1 MRQITIDFNT
11 QTYPLFGGYVGEHN
25 ATEIVAIKPV
35 DMSGANYSFAF
46 MTNGEVIHSEYF
58 SANEEI
64 KVKLWQQLTM
74 DNDLYVQLEAYD
86 ESGNYIGKS
95 STVKLMLSNSVHGV
109 DVVADAD
116 NPDVYSEI
124 AQNSALRETLE
135 DNVDTLDKLT
145 TSKDGELL
153 FDGAPIQ
160 GGGGVIDHADLTGK
174 DKENQHPISAITNL
188 QRELD
193 IRRKLDDEITA
204 GDVTYQNPNLYDKS
218 GTVKAALDEAIG
230 FVTGDLTNTLT
241 NLVTN
246 SHSHNNK
253 GVLDKFGEN
262 ESGELIYNGKSIGA
276 PQRPTSTLILNSLE
290 GYATYDRPT
299 RGSFIIN
306 DAWYQMSEEDMPLGT
321 EIEKVELSL
330 TGNDNDWIDIND
342 MYTVDGVPYHISVS
356 KVFTD
361 VDGIKAFAMA
371 TNLYVGDNYIYNII
385 ANGNDPVYIKITYF
399 ID

>member
-95 STVKLMLSNSVHGV
+95 TTVKLMLSNSVHGV

-124 AQNSALRETLE
+124 AQNSAFRETLE
-135 DNVDTLDKLT
+135 DNIDTLDKLST
-145 TSKDGELL
+145 NEDGELL
-153 FDGAPIQ
+153 FDGSPIQ
-160 GGGGVIDHADLTGK
+160 GGGGGVTDHADLTGR
-174 DKENQHPISAITNL
+174 DKENQHPISAITGL
-188 QRELD
+188 QKELD
-193 IRRKLDDEITA
+193 ARRKIDEEFTA
-204 GDVTYQNPNLYDKS
+204 EEITYQNPNLHDQS
-218 GTVKAALDEAIG
+218 GTVKAALDESIG
-230 FVTGDLTNTLT
+230 FVVSELPDLAAKK
-241 NLVTN
+241 
-246 SHSHNNK
+246 HSHNNK

-262 ESGELIYNGKSIGA
+262 ESGELIYNGKSVGSSE
-276 PQRPTSTLILNSLE
+276 RPYLTIPGVTSEYMLPVQSHADSVSLFLFNSTYTDDESNVYDLE
-290 GYATYDRPT
+290 GKEIKNLWFKIDGT
-299 RGSFIIN
+299 RIDVKNLSALDSVPYTIN
-306 DAWYQMSEEDMPLGT
+306 MDKLIMSP
-321 EIEKVELSL
+321 S
-330 TGNDNDWIDIND
+330 ND
-342 MYTVDGVPYHISVS
+342 MLHLITLFGGNTESNFIS
-356 KVFTD
+356 
-361 VDGIKAFAMA
+361 
-371 TNLYVGDNYIYNII
+371 NLASYLDYEFELEIYL
-385 ANGNDPVYIKITYF
+385 
-399 ID
+399 

>member
-1 MRQITIDFNT
+1 MRQITIDFNA

-25 ATEIVAIKPV
+25 ATEVVAIKPV

-46 MTNGEVIHSEYF
+46 MTNGEVIHSKYF

-95 STVKLMLSNSVHGV
+95 TTVKLMLSNSVHGV

-124 AQNSALRETLE
+124 AQNSAFRETLE
-135 DNVDTLDKLT
+135 DNIDTLDKLS
-145 TSKDGELL
+145 TSDDGELL
-153 FDGAPIQ
+153 FDGSPIQ
-160 GGGGVIDHADLTGK
+160 GGGGGVTDHADLTGK
-174 DKENQHPISAITNL
+174 DKENQHPISAITSL

-230 FVTGDLTNTLT
+230 FVTRDLTNTLT
-241 NLVTN
+241 NLLTN

-262 ESGELIYNGKSIGA
+262 ESGEPIYNGKTISIPEKQFVTIFGTTVEYFMPISNVPNTVSLYLYNNIYEGHEIKNLWFNIDGTKIDVKNLSAFDGMPYAINMNKLIMSPSNNLLHVVTLCAPSGTSDFISNLGA
-276 PQRPTSTLILNSLE
+276 YVDYEFELE
-290 GYATYDRPT
+290 
-299 RGSFIIN
+299 
-306 DAWYQMSEEDMPLGT
+306 
-321 EIEKVELSL
+321 
-330 TGNDNDWIDIND
+330 
-342 MYTVDGVPYHISVS
+342 
-356 KVFTD
+356 
-361 VDGIKAFAMA
+361 
-371 TNLYVGDNYIYNII
+371 IYL
-385 ANGNDPVYIKITYF
+385 
-399 ID
+399 

>member
-25 ATEIVAIKPV
+25 ATEVVAIKPV

-46 MTNGEVIHSEYF
+46 MTNGEVIHSKYF

-95 STVKLMLSNSVHGV
+95 TTVKLMLSNSVHGV

-124 AQNSALRETLE
+124 AQNSAFRETLE
-135 DNVDTLDKLT
+135 DNIDTLDKLS
-145 TSKDGELL
+145 TSDDGELL
-153 FDGAPIQ
+153 FDGSPIQ
-160 GGGGVIDHADLTGK
+160 GGGGGATDHANLTGK
-174 DKENQHPISAITNL
+174 DKKNQHPISAITNL
-188 QRELD
+188 QTELD

-246 SHSHNNK
+246 SHSHGNK
-253 GVLDKFGEN
+253 SVLDKFGEN
-262 ESGELIYNGKSIGA
+262 KSGEPIYNGKSIGKSEK
-276 PQRPTSTLILNSLE
+276 PYITITGLTTEKMLITQPSSFSVSLHLLNSVYTDNEENVYELE
-290 GYATYDRPT
+290 NKEIKNLWFIVDGTKVNIKNLTAYD
-299 RGSFIIN
+299 GLSYCIN
-306 DAWYQMSEEDMPLGT
+306 VGNLLYSPMTAMLHVVTLNDLGT
-321 EIEKVELSL
+321 GSEFLSNLASYLDYEFELEIYL
-330 TGNDNDWIDIND
+330 
-342 MYTVDGVPYHISVS
+342 
-356 KVFTD
+356 
-361 VDGIKAFAMA
+361 
-371 TNLYVGDNYIYNII
+371 
-385 ANGNDPVYIKITYF
+385 
-399 ID
+399 